1 MWIKWVNLRRD
12 VWQIHTSHR
21 NCVPA
26 LCLTP
31 HRLSQFTI
39 YHQCNIYVHTPSV
52 RTNASTVWHCIWWR
66 TNLKNANTEVNIKC
80 RVGKGR
86 QTRNEVEQQPASKHA
101 SSSSSSSGG
110 KKKFTTNIIT
120 TTTTIGRTHRSVM
133 LSVYVHHTHVSHI
146 LERVHTPTKRVQ
158 AHAVCVCTFHEIVC
172 ALGKAYLHAILQW
185 TFSIFSSC
193 VHWQIRVLYFF
204 AAVSLAV
211 VCWCCSAFILIPVHV
226 TYAAIRSEYLH
237 RAYSCWQ
244 HKSETSPHTNRPDR
258 HT

>member
-120 TTTTIGRTHRSVM
+120 TTTIGRTHRSVM

-158 AHAVCVCTFHEIVC
+158 AHAVCVCARFTKLCVLWVKHIYTLFYSELFPFSLL
-172 ALGKAYLHAILQW
+172 AFTGKYA
-185 TFSIFSSC
+185 SCIFC
-193 VHWQIRVLYFF
+193 R
-204 AAVSLAV
+204 
-211 VCWCCSAFILIPVHV
+211 C
-226 TYAAIRSEYLH
+226 
-237 RAYSCWQ
+237 
-244 HKSETSPHTNRPDR
+244 
-258 HT
+258 